1 MPASFVYG
9 QVTVDFKVRG
19 KVEKATFKYKYYSE
33 SNSVEYV
40 AVECSDPA
48 LREKMRDDPAVRR
61 QVDEYVRKQ
70 LSKRNEGLS

>member
-9 QVTVDFKVRG
+9 QVTLDFKIAGRM
-19 KVEKATFKYKYYSE
+19 EKATFKYKYYSE

-40 AVECSDPA
+40 AIECSDPS
-48 LREKMRDDPAVRR
+48 LSEKMMNDPAMRL
-61 QVDEYVRKQ
+61 QVDGYVRKQ